1 LQDREWQGATGPS
14 RTGVRHAGPD
24 CFLNRRR
31 LYQLSPPDWFVGL
44 SHNPNDFMFRLQQSL
59 QCRHADFA
67 RADEKD
73 AHAGLRRQST
83 NRAGATRAPRGH
95 RLRQEFF
102 SSRNLAPA
110 YRRSTAG
117 TEIIEN
123 LPIGQDEKQPLAHWH
138 RGFAL
143 LAVQA

>member
-1 LQDREWQGATGPS
+1 
-14 RTGVRHAGPD
+14 
-24 CFLNRRR
+24 
-31 LYQLSPPDWFVGL
+31 
-44 SHNPNDFMFRLQQSL
+44 
-59 QCRHADFA
+59 DFA
-67 RADEKD
+67 RADKND
-73 AHAGLRRQST
+73 SHAGLRRQLMH
-83 NRAGATRAPRGH
+83 RGGATRAPPGH
-95 RLRQEFF
+95 RLRQQFF
-102 SSRNLAPA
+102 AGRNLAPA